1 MTMKGVCVYVIAA
14 WLCVPAPAWAQT
26 TDAALAPA
34 EADSRSHWGLAGS
47 LTPHWQF
54 LDILED
60 SMDRIVDMTGSEMRV
75 GIVRGKQLGGEWGVS
90 YVKRSIADDS
100 SFAQEKPKCLA
111 GISQPEICAAGNTY
125 RTRGAFMN
133 GVQLHR
139 FFPVATI
146 ARRVQIGA
154 VISGGV
160 ARIEGHADE
169 TQEHL
174 QIVVNPATGAATLAV
189 ASEERSVEA
198 REMLS
203 HTFVAE
209 YMPVGGVEAAVAVL
223 VAPGVKLR
231 VSGGAA
237 FPGYHTVSV
246 TAQYLFGV
254 R

>member
-1 MTMKGVCVYVIAA
+1 MTMKAMLVCLLATGLCSPATAHAQAGVP
-14 WLCVPAPAWAQT
+14 VPV
-26 TDAALAPA
+26 
-34 EADSRSHWGLAGS
+34 EADTSSHWGIAGS
-47 LTPHWQF
+47 FTPHWQF
-54 LDILED
+54 LDFLED
-60 SMDRIVDMTGSEMRV
+60 SMDRIVEMTGNEVRI
-75 GIVRGKQLGGEWGVS
+75 GFVRGRQLGGEWGVS
-90 YVKRSIADDS
+90 YVKRLIDDES
-100 SFAQEKPKCLA
+100 SFKQEKPKCLS
-111 GISQPEICAAGNTY
+111 GTGQPVFCAAGNTY
-125 RTRGAFMN
+125 VTNGAFLS

-154 VISGGV
+154 VVSGGV
-160 ARIEGHADE
+160 ARIGGHADE

-174 QIVVNPATGAATLAV
+174 QIVVNPATGVPTLSV
-189 ASEERSVEA
+189 ASEGKTVEA

-209 YMPVGGVEAAVAVL
+209 YMPMGGVEAAVAVL

-246 TAQYLFGV
+246 TAQYLFGA